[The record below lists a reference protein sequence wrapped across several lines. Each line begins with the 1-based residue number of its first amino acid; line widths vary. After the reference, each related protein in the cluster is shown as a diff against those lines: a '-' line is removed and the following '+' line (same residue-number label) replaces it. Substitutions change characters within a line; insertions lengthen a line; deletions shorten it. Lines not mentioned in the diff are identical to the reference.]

1 MMFADRREVHNNTMV
16 KKYNIL
22 VLGTHTLHIYCHV
35 KMYQCYKSIKKTVI
49 ILTHII
55 YTLNMC

>member
-1 MMFADRREVHNNTMV
+1 MSADRREVHYNTMV

-22 VLGTHTLHIYCHV
+22 VFCTHTLHIYCHV

-49 ILTHII
+49 FPTHII
-55 YTLNMC
+55 YTFNMC